1 MNIDKVDI
9 RKIVLSNKESYCEK
23 GLYKCCI
30 GYIYKGNAL
39 PPALWIKFPQINV
52 YAKYFDKNKKCINL
66 LVNDK
71 EILEKYN

>member
-39 PPALWIKFPQINV
+39 PPAL
-52 YAKYFDKNKKCINL
+52 
-66 LVNDK
+66 
-71 EILEKYN
+71 